1 MWVKYSENK
10 CMCVCIFLYVFECLK
25 PKRQKELNVL
35 ITYGQISQKYKKKII
50 SFGIFIQKQKYIC
63 VLACFLGFNN

>member
-1 MWVKYSENK
+1 VWVKYSENK

-35 ITYGQISQKYKKKII
+35 ITYGQISQKYI
-50 SFGIFIQKQKYIC
+50 
-63 VLACFLGFNN
+63 

>member
-35 ITYGQISQKYKKKII
+35 ITYGQISQKYIKKSYHLVFSYKNKSIYV
-50 SFGIFIQKQKYIC
+50 FWHAF
-63 VLACFLGFNN
+63 